1 MLEASDVQTLIM
13 DNAEEILC
21 ASMTPE
27 DAAKRQAWS
36 MSANRAG
43 LMHNDIVVAII
54 PLHRCRFK
62 SAAGG

>member
-1 MLEASDVQTLIM
+1 MLEASAVKTLIM

-27 DAAKRQAWS
+27 DAEKRQAWS
-36 MSANRAG
+36 MSANRVG

-54 PLHRCRFK
+54 PLYKCRFK
-62 SAAGG
+62 TAAGV

>member
-1 MLEASDVQTLIM
+1 MLEASAVKTLIM

-36 MSANRAG
+36 MSVNRVG
-43 LMHNDIVVAII
+43 LMHNDTVVAII
-54 PLHRCRFK
+54 PLYKCRFK
-62 SAAGG
+62 TAAGV